1 MICMAKSESLFD
13 VEFGEVKIRR
23 VSGNSMRLRVN
34 ETREIVASLP
44 RFVNVRQI
52 SRFID
57 QSREQLRKAVA
68 KMPVKADKISEKER
82 KELKKQAEFWLKR
95 RLFVLAQQHGL
106 KYERVRIMNAKT
118 RWGSCSSTGTI
129 SLNYALMK
137 VPETLRDYVI
147 LHELTHTVHM
157 HHSTVFWAKLAEL
170 YPKYKY
176 ARKILKG
183 YSPYI

>member
-1 MICMAKSESLFD
+1 MTKSESLFD

-23 VSGNSMRLRVN
+23 VSGNSIRLRVN
-34 ETREIVASLP
+34 EDREIVASLP
-44 RFVNVRQI
+44 KFVSVRQVL
-52 SRFID
+52 RFID

-68 KMPVKADKISEKER
+68 KMPIRHARISDKER

-95 RLFVLAQQHGL
+95 RLFALAKQHGL

-147 LHELTHTVHM
+147 LHELTHTIHM
-157 HHSTVFWAKLAEL
+157 HHSRVFWAELAKF

-176 ARKILKG
+176 ARKVLKG